1 MRTNEIF
8 PKQLPTGTRINTID
22 VSSKVSKNMELHF
35 ELAKIIRRYEQCS
48 GWTMLIAPE
57 GLPNKQVMQEYQV
70 SLDKVLTIPK
80 KDCSNELATAYQALK
95 FDNCS
100 ALVIWDNDLSTTEI
114 KLLLQKARA
123 SHTSLYFLRHSAQ
136 DHTALTH

>member
-1 MRTNEIF
+1 MN
-8 PKQLPTGTRINTID
+8 
-22 VSSKVSKNMELHF
+22 VSKFVDLNKSLLQPSIIENTERLSVEENLHF
-35 ELAKIIRRYEQCS
+35 ELAKIIKRYEQCS

-70 SLDKVLTIPK
+70 KLDKVLTIPK
-80 KDCSNELATAYQALK
+80 KDCTNELATAYQALK

-123 SHTSLYFLRHSAQ
+123 SHTSLYFLRHNNQ
-136 DHTALTH
+136 DHVASTH